1 MYDKSYAD
9 YTELAERFLFRY
21 ADRLLHD
28 RVIRALELEGTDELL
43 EIGCNRGVFLARLR
57 GLCARVV
64 GVDRNPCTVGAD
76 PRLDLRC
83 MSATALELP
92 DASFDKIVSL
102 HTLEHVADL
111 PRAFAEIER
120 VLRPNGRA
128 VIAYPLEL
136 VRGFSTLPSAI
147 ASHHD
152 PLMARRMHV
161 HKLMPYKI
169 ADLVEGTR
177 LTLSSSRLSFLPIP
191 ITPVYVSVL
200 VKTAA

>member
-28 RVIRALELEGTDELL
+28 RVIRALELEADDAVL
-43 EIGCNRGVFLARLR
+43 EIGCNRGVFLRRLKGRCARL
-57 GLCARVV
+57 V
-64 GVDRNPCTVGAD
+64 GVDVNPCTPSAD
-76 PRLDLRC
+76 EALDLRC
-83 MSATALELP
+83 MSATELRF
-92 DASFDKIVSL
+92 DDDSFDKVVSL
-102 HTLEHVADL
+102 HTLEHVVDL
-111 PRAFAEIER
+111 RRALSEIER
-120 VLRPNGRA
+120 VLRPGGRA
-128 VIAYPLEL
+128 VVAYPLEL

-161 HKLMPYKI
+161 HKLLPSKLASYL
-169 ADLVEGTR
+169 DGTN
-177 LTLSSSRLSFLPIP
+177 LSLASSRLSFLPIP

-200 VKTAA
+200 VKSEA